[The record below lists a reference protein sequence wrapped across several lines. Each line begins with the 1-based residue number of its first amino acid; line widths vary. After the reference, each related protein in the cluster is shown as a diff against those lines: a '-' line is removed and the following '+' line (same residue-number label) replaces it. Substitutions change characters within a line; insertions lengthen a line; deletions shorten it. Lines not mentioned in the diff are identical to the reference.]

1 MAIFSLTKKADYG
14 LSLLA
19 HLSEKGRGGR
29 VSLAEMEK
37 RGMPRPFMAQIANSL
52 VVAGILNS
60 KEGRGGGYALN
71 YDPSTIQV
79 KEALEAIEGSDVAP
93 VSCVASPGS
102 CPVEKSCGQRSF
114 MGMFTSQIEKMLE
127 SYSLADLTISKNVAK

>member
-60 KEGRGGGYALN
+60 KEGRGGWLCPQLRPEY
-71 YDPSTIQV
+71 YPS
-79 KEALEAIEGSDVAP
+79 
-93 VSCVASPGS
+93 
-102 CPVEKSCGQRSF
+102 QRSA
-114 MGMFTSQIEKMLE
+114 GSHRRQ
-127 SYSLADLTISKNVAK
+127 

>member
-19 HLSEKGRGGR
+19 YLSEKGRGGR

-71 YDPSTIQV
+71 YDPDTVQV
-79 KEALEAIEGSDVAP
+79 KEALEAIEGNDVAP
-93 VSCVASPGS
+93 VSCIANPGS
-102 CPVEKSCGQRSF
+102 CPVEKACGQRSF
-114 MGMFTSQIEKMLE
+114 MGMFTAQIEKMLE
-127 SYSLADLTISKNVAK
+127 SYSLSDLVK